1 VLSRIDLRGRT
12 AATLNREKLA
22 GVLPRAE
29 LDAAAVMPQVE
40 PICEDVRRR
49 GAAAIREYTA
59 RFDGVD
65 LVTTRVAHE
74 AIAHALAALD
84 PRVRAALEEAA
95 RRVRAVH
102 EAQHPADHV
111 TTLSAGARVTER
123 YVPVGR
129 VGVYVPAGLVPLPS
143 SVIMNVIPAQVA
155 GVDRIAVASPPHPEH
170 GGMPAPAILAAC
182 ALLGVAEVH
191 AVGGAQAIAMFA
203 YGTPDCP
210 AADVVTGPG
219 NVYVTAAKRLLLGV
233 IGTDGEAGPT
243 EVAII
248 ADHTA
253 NPNYVAADLIA
264 QAEHDPLA
272 ACLLITSDAALAS
285 RTEAALAVQVPAAR
299 HADRIRAALEGQSA
313 CVLVDDTS
321 AALAVSDAW
330 APEHLEIQAENA
342 AGLAA
347 RVRNAGA
354 VFVGPYAPVSLG
366 DYLAG
371 SNHVLPTGGTARH
384 TGGLSV
390 FSFLRGI
397 HVVDYSAPALA
408 EVAPHIDALGGAEDL
423 AAHVAAVRARV
434 PRGTGVPTVM
444 GAAEPRPAAAQ
455 AARAAPA
462 APEPAEPESAA
473 PEPAAPGGAG
483 PASATADD
491 HGPVAAASAADGTPV
506 PDPPPIRPD
515 LSGGTPY
522 GAPQLDVPV
531 RLNTNE
537 NPYPLSRWLA
547 SKISD
552 AVAAKIGS
560 LNRYPDR
567 DARALRDDLAAY
579 LGHGLTGRQVWA
591 ANGSNEI
598 IQQMLQ
604 TFGGPGRT
612 ALGFEPSY
620 AMHPLIARATATTWI
635 RGHRNPS
642 FSLDADRAAAAVREH
657 QPDLVFLTSPNNPTG
672 AALPLAVV
680 EAVCETAPGMVVVDE
695 AYAEFARNTAGTALT
710 LLPRYP
716 RLVVTRTMSKAF
728 ALAGAR
734 VGYLA
739 GRQEVIEALL
749 LVRLPYHLST
759 LTQAV
764 ARAALEYRRDLL
776 STVDTLRAQRD
787 KLVEWLREQGLVA
800 ADSDANFVLF
810 GEFGDSHAI
819 WQGLLEHGVLV
830 RETGPAGWLRVSVGL
845 PGEMKAFREAL
856 GAVLDGPA
864 ANGGGS

>member
-1 VLSRIDLRGRT
+1 M
-12 AATLNREKLA
+12 
-22 GVLPRAE
+22 LPRAA
-29 LDAAAVMPQVE
+29 LDVAAVMPQVA
-40 PICEDVRRR
+40 PICADVRRR
-49 GAAAIREYTA
+49 GAAAVREYTA

-65 LVTTRVAHE
+65 QATTRVPAE
-74 AIAHALAALD
+74 AMAHALAALD
-84 PRVRAALEEAA
+84 PGVRAALEEAT

-102 EAQHPADHV
+102 EAQRPADHV
-111 TTLSAGARVTER
+111 TTVSAGARVTER

-129 VGVYVPAGLVPLPS
+129 AGVYVPGGLVPLPS
-143 SVIMNVIPAQVA
+143 SVLMNVIPAQVA
-155 GVDRIAVASPPHPEH
+155 GVRQIAVASPPRPEH
-170 GGMPAPAILAAC
+170 GGGQAPAILAAC
-182 ALLGVAEVH
+182 ALLGIEEVH

-203 YGTPDCP
+203 YGTADCA

-219 NVYVTAAKRLLLGV
+219 NVYVAAAKRLLLGV
-233 IGTDGEAGPT
+233 VGTDGEAGPT
-243 EVAII
+243 EIAII

-253 NPNYVAADLIA
+253 DPAFVAADLIA

-272 ACLLITSDAALAS
+272 ACLLITTDPGLAD
-285 RTEAALAVQVPAAR
+285 RTQEVLTGQVAAAR
-299 HADRIRAALEGQSA
+299 HADRVSAALNGQSA

-330 APEHLEIQAENA
+330 APEHLEIQTEDP

-347 RVRNAGA
+347 RVSNAGA

-384 TGGLSV
+384 AGGLSV
-390 FSFLRGI
+390 LSFLRGI
-397 HVVDYSAPALA
+397 HVVDCSAAALA
-408 EVAPHIDALGGAEDL
+408 KAAPHIDALGGAEDL

-434 PRGTGVPTVM
+434 PHGASVP
-444 GAAEPRPAAAQ
+444 
-455 AARAAPA
+455 
-462 APEPAEPESAA
+462 
-473 PEPAAPGGAG
+473 
-483 PASATADD
+483 D
-491 HGPVAAASAADGTPV
+491 SAADRPRSPV
-506 PDPPPIRPD
+506 GLPIRPD
-515 LSGGTPY
+515 LAGRTPY

-537 NPYPLSRWLA
+537 NPYPPSQWLA
-547 SKISD
+547 SKIGD
-552 AVAAKIGS
+552 AAAAQAGS

-567 DARALRDDLAAY
+567 DALALREDLAAY

-598 IQQMLQ
+598 IQQLLQ
-604 TFGGPGRT
+604 AFGGPGRT

-620 AMHPLIARATATTWI
+620 GMHPLIARATATTWI
-635 RGHRNPS
+635 GGTRDPG
-642 FSLDADRAAAAVREH
+642 FGLDAARAAAAIREH

-680 EAVCETAPGMVVVDE
+680 AAVCEAAPGMVVVDE
-695 AYAEFARNTAGTALT
+695 AYAEFARDTTGTALA
-710 LLPRYP
+710 LLPRFP

-734 VGYLA
+734 IGYLA
-739 GRQEVIEALL
+739 AGPEVIDAVQ
-749 LVRLPYHLST
+749 LVRLPYHLSA

-764 ARAALEYRRDLL
+764 ARTALVYRRDLL
-776 STVDTLRAQRD
+776 ATVDSLRAQRD
-787 KLVEWLREQGLVA
+787 RLVAWLRGGGLSA

-810 GEFGDSHAI
+810 GEFGDAHAV
-819 WQGLLEHGVLV
+819 WQGLLDQGVLV

-845 PGEMKAFREAL
+845 PGEMRAFRDAL
-856 GAVLDGPA
+856 AAVLEGQA
-864 ANGGGS
+864 AVGGGQR